1 LSAPQVRCACMGTS
15 QSWVAFRGR
24 PAEDVRAELR
34 LRVASTPE
42 EATGSLL
49 SGARLTSGWDLLVV
63 GRDDRFVGDAL
74 LARLSRGCE
83 AVACFVETHVMVSQ
97 ATGWR
102 DGRNVWRVDHDSE
115 IAVDHLEVT
124 GEPPAELESIRRD
137 AEAQQREDDG
147 EVDYL
152 FDVSPALAR
161 ALVGYHHD
169 DDPGLMDD
177 SFEVLVELPPAPVHK
192 PLWARLLGR

>member
-1 LSAPQVRCACMGTS
+1 MGTS
-15 QSWVAFRGR
+15 QSWVAFHGR

-34 LRVASTPE
+34 LRVAGTPE
-42 EATGSLL
+42 EAEGSRF
-49 SGARLTSGWDLLVV
+49 SGARLSSGWDLLVV
-63 GRDDRFVGDAL
+63 GRDERFVGDAL

-83 AVACFVETHVMVSQ
+83 AVACFVESHVMVSQ

-102 DGRNVWRVDHDSE
+102 DGRNVWRVHHDSE

-147 EVDYL
+147 QVDTL
-152 FDVSPALAR
+152 FDVAPALAQ
-161 ALVGYHHD
+161 ALVGHHHD
-169 DDPGLMDD
+169 DDSGLIDD
-177 SFEVLVELPPAPVHK
+177 SFQALVEVPPASPRK
-192 PLWARLLGR
+192 SLWARLLGR

>member
-1 LSAPQVRCACMGTS
+1 MQRMGTS

-34 LRVASTPE
+34 LRVAGTPE
-42 EATGSLL
+42 EAASSAF
-49 SGARLTSGWDLLVV
+49 SGAQLPGGWSLLVV
-63 GRDDRFVGDAL
+63 GRDERFVSDAL

-83 AVACFVETHVMVSQ
+83 AVACFVEEHVMVSQ

-102 DGRNVWRVDHDSE
+102 DGRKVWSVDHDSE
-115 IAVDHLEVT
+115 VAVEHLAVT
-124 GEPPAELESIRRD
+124 GEPPAELASIRQA
-137 AEAQQREDDG
+137 AESQQREDDG

-152 FDVSPALAR
+152 FDVPPALAK

-169 DDPGLMDD
+169 DDSGLVAD
-177 SFEVLVELPPAPVHK
+177 SFEVLVEVPPEPPRK
-192 PLWARLLGR
+192 PFWARLLGR